1 LPCAVVERINSEVN
15 MIVRSR
21 ETEERL
27 RSDGVSPT
35 GGTADAL
42 QEQIRREIVM
52 WRDAV
57 KMAEIKI
64 Q

>member
-1 LPCAVVERINSEVN
+1 VVERINSEVN
-15 MIVRSR
+15 KIVRSK
-21 ETEERL
+21 EMEERL
-27 RSDGVSPT
+27 RADGVSPS
-35 GGTADAL
+35 GGTAEAL

-57 KMAEIKI
+57 KAADIKI